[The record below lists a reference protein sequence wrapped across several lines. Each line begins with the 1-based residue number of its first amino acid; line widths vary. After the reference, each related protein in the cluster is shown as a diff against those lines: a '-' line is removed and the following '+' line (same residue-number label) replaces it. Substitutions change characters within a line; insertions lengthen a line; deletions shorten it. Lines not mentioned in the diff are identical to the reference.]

1 MTIRE
6 LFELAE
12 SLGVADR
19 PLGISYT
26 CNDDWYN
33 WDGDTSDSAVE
44 VDTDGENLLVSIF
57 S

>member
-19 PLGISYT
+19 PLGVSY
-26 CNDDWYN
+26 DASDEWYS
-33 WDGDTSDSAVE
+33 WEGDTSADIE
-44 VDTDGENLLVSIF
+44 LDTDGNTLVLVLL
-57 S
+57 

>member
-19 PLGISYT
+19 PLGVSY
-26 CNDDWYN
+26 DASDGWYS
-33 WDGDTSDSAVE
+33 WEGDTSADVE
-44 VDTDGENLLVSIF
+44 LDTDGNTLVLVLL
-57 S
+57 

>member
-19 PLGISYT
+19 PLGISY
-26 CNDDWYN
+26 DASDEWYS
-33 WDGDTSDSAVE
+33 WEGDTSANVE
-44 VDTDGENLLVSIF
+44 VDTDGDTLVVVLL
-57 S
+57 